1 LVVALLSVFLVGL
14 FVDFRDLFDAL
25 EREDI
30 LGMFQFDER
39 VIPNLACGAALM
51 LGMRNVL
58 RILPDCYAA
67 PVRLQRS
74 SG

>member
-1 LVVALLSVFLVGL
+1 MLDLVVALLSVFLVGL

-58 RILPDCYAA
+58 RILT
-67 PVRLQRS
+67 
-74 SG
+74 